1 MGSADPR
8 FENRSD
14 ATPNRGYPV
23 FPSVSTSS
31 SPTMRTLLTET
42 GLRNEIP
49 GHGEHVLLARLVVAD
64 GLGIHL
70 GLRSR
75 STSHTRAYPSLFT
88 LTNSRRYCRCVDR
101 ERDGLMRRRG
111 GRERGW
117 TKYTEIVR
125 EELGSGFSGSCAL
138 IRIAFLGTSR
148 ERQCGYIGERKNSCS
163 GGGRDER
170 GTEDQARAITW
181 LGLGESLNVPFEPS
195 SMKKLVFGAKERHA
209 KSKEISI

>member
-1 MGSADPR
+1 MLRPIADTPCSRASPPR
-8 FENRSD
+8 RLRRCGRYLLR
-14 ATPNRGYPV
+14 RGCAMK
-23 FPSVSTSS
+23 SRDTASTCS
-31 SPTMRTLLTET
+31 
-42 GLRNEIP
+42 
-49 GHGEHVLLARLVVAD
+49 LLAWWLLMVLEYISGCVP
-64 GLGIHL
+64 
-70 GLRSR
+70 R